1 MKQLRLFILLSLFAV
16 LGACS
21 LFGGDKEDRVAEAL
35 PLDQLYREAY
45 ALMVNGNYSTAVRYY
60 RRLVAR
66 FPFGQ
71 YSEQAQLELA
81 YCQYKNGDDEEAL
94 ATINRFLK
102 SYPTH
107 PKVDYALF
115 LRGLVNFDRNA
126 GFTDRFMEG
135 EAATRDQQSL
145 RQAFLDFS
153 ELVKRYPNSAYAGD
167 ARQRML
173 FLRNNMAQFELNVA
187 RYYYRRGAYVAAANR
202 AAYVVETYQ
211 QAPQSVEALELMA
224 SSYEQLGQD
233 QLAADARRVMEFN
246 AAERGTAAPTENKRS
261 WWRRLWPFGSK
272 GS

>member
-1 MKQLRLFILLSLFAV
+1 MKMKPLRLILLALLLAA
-16 LGACS
+16 LNACS
-21 LFGGDKEDRVAEAL
+21 LFGSDKEDRIAEAL
-35 PLDQLYREAY
+35 PLDQLYRQGY
-45 ALMVNGNYSTAVRYY
+45 TLMTAGNYSTATRYY

-81 YCQYKNGDDEEAL
+81 YCQYKQGDDEESL

-102 SYPTH
+102 AYPTH

-126 GFTDRFMEG
+126 GFTDRFMPG

-153 ELVKRYPNSAYAGD
+153 ELVKRYPNSAYAAD

-187 RYYYRRGAYVAAANR
+187 RYYYRRQAYVAAANR

-224 SSYEQLGQD
+224 ASYEQLGQD
-233 QLAADARRVMEFN
+233 QLAADARRVLAFN
-246 AAERGTAAPTENKRS
+246 AAERGTAEPVDVKRS
-261 WWRRLWPFGSK
+261 WWRRLWPFGS
-272 GS
+272 

>member
-1 MKQLRLFILLSLFAV
+1 
-16 LGACS
+16 
-21 LFGGDKEDRVAEAL
+21 
-35 PLDQLYREAY
+35 
-45 ALMVNGNYSTAVRYY
+45 
-60 RRLVAR
+60 
-66 FPFGQ
+66 
-71 YSEQAQLELA
+71 
-81 YCQYKNGDDEEAL
+81 
-94 ATINRFLK
+94 
-102 SYPTH
+102 
-107 PKVDYALF
+107 
-115 LRGLVNFDRNA
+115 
-126 GFTDRFMEG
+126 MEG